1 MYILT
6 FPLLF
11 RAHAID
17 WGTDMNEGA
26 EQIRKY
32 LRGFYRDE
40 EMPALLEQTEQWAV
54 TQPLA
59 GLRVLDATPLF
70 RNTLAKFM
78 ALLAGGAEVYVP
90 TRSTM
95 PHDPAIMRLVSEF
108 GIRYARKDDPMYD
121 IVLDC
126 AGQFPRLKPALGA
139 VELTRTGV
147 ARYEH
152 AHTPVLVADGG
163 TIKRVETILG
173 TGDGFFR
180 ALRQLGYGDFAQR
193 RLLIIGGGKVGQ
205 GVMHY
210 ARKEGMKV
218 SVADIVNKAGELP
231 GDVSFVDANDAEALN
246 EAILNSWCT
255 VTMTGRV
262 GALRHKLHAAD
273 VTNSKV
279 LLANLGVEDEFGS
292 EIPRERVLN
301 NKQPLNFVLE
311 EPTSMRF
318 IETTMALHNA
328 CALEL
333 LIADLPHKCLPPP
346 TDVEEAL
353 LRTACE
359 QGLIG
364 EDVRR
369 LGLC

>member
-1 MYILT
+1 
-6 FPLLF
+6 
-11 RAHAID
+11 
-17 WGTDMNEGA
+17 MNEGA
-26 EQIRKY
+26 ERIRQY
-32 LRGFYRDE
+32 LREFYRDD
-40 EMPALLEQTEQWAV
+40 EMPTLLQQAEQWAK

-59 GLRVLDATPLF
+59 GLRVLDATPLY

-90 TRSTM
+90 TRSVM
-95 PHDPAIMRLVSEF
+95 PRDPEVVRLVSDF
-108 GIRYARKDDPMYD
+108 GIRFARKDDPIYD

-152 AHTPVLVADGG
+152 AKTPVFVADDGL
-163 TIKRVETILG
+163 IKRVETILG

-180 ALRQLGYGDFAQR
+180 AMRRLGYDDFSQR

-218 SVADIVNKAGELP
+218 SVADIVNKTGELP
-231 GDVSFVDANDAEALN
+231 GDVTFVDANDADALN
-246 EAILNSWCT
+246 AAILRSWCT
-255 VTMTGRV
+255 VTVTGRI
-262 GALRHKLHAAD
+262 GALRHKLRAAD
-273 VTNSKV
+273 VTNSNV
-279 LLANLGVEDEFGS
+279 LLANLGVEDEYGS
-292 EIPRERVLN
+292 EVPRERVLN
-301 NKQPLNFVLE
+301 DKLPLNFILE
-311 EPTSMRF
+311 EPTAMRF

-333 LIADLPHKCLPPP
+333 LIADLPHKCLAPPA
-346 TDVEEAL
+346 DVEETL
-353 LRTACE
+353 LNTACE

-369 LGLC
+369 IGLR